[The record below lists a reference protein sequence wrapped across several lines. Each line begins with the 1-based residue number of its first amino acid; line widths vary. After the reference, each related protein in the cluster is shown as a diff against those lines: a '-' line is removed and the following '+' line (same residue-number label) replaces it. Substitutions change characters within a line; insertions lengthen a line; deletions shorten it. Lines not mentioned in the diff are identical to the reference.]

1 MADKIIL
8 LKAKCNRCADC
19 RRLTGC
25 DSKMVQECTLEKV
38 EKQQLVRC
46 LAKNLRSLR
55 TSLGWSQEKLAELIG
70 VTRQTVLAVENGKRD
85 MTWTMFLAFSFLF
98 LGNEKT
104 HQEFL
109 DSGAYTDKLAAY
121 LFASERRK

>member
-1 MADKIIL
+1 MSEI
-8 LKAKCNRCADC
+8 
-19 RRLTGC
+19 
-25 DSKMVQECTLEKV
+25 SKLIGQRIRNYRT
-38 EKQQLVRC
+38 QQKL
-46 LAKNLRSLR
+46 
-55 TSLGWSQEKLAELIG
+55 SQEKLAELIG

-109 DSGAYTDKLAAY
+109 DSGAYTDKLVSY
-121 LFASERRK
+121 LFTSERRK